1 MANEPSELMQR
12 TEVAWSRNAATHLL
26 WRVGFGASSDEVQ
39 QGTQDGLDKTL
50 DRLLTTQPESAEF
63 QKSDALLRQAAFDSG
78 NILDLKVWWLHRMV
92 ASANPLVEKLTL
104 LWHNHFATSNAK
116 VDSVPLM
123 AAQNDLLRRE
133 SLGSFRRVL
142 HDIAKDVAMLVWLD
156 SNSNRKRH
164 PNENFSREVME
175 LFSLGVGNYSEHDI
189 QEAARAF
196 TGWHVRNGEFWF
208 NTIQHDTGE
217 KVVFSKRGHFDGGEI
232 IELCL
237 EHPACPRFLAFK
249 LLRQFVEPSST
260 REHIDALAARIRQ
273 HNFQWRPILR
283 ELFASRLFFGELA
296 RQSIIKSP
304 VELLLGAVR
313 QLKAKPNLQNLA
325 RLSAELGQDIFEPP
339 TVKGWDGGRLWISS
353 TTLIQRAN
361 FATALLKSNQL
372 GSVSFAGSRV
382 EDDVNYFV
390 ELLLARDVG
399 PEAVAELRQFSKNQ
413 TGDAEFRLRSLVQ
426 FVMQMPEYQLM

>member
-1 MANEPSELMQR
+1 MANEFQR
-12 TEVAWSRNAATHLL
+12 TDGNWSRREATHLL
-26 WRVGFGASSDEVQ
+26 WRTGFGASAEEIQ
-39 QGTQDGLDKTL
+39 QVTQDGLDKTL
-50 DRLLTTQPESAEF
+50 DRLLNPPQESAEF
-63 QKSDALLRQAAFDSG
+63 TKADALLRQAAFDSG
-78 NILDLKVWWLHRMV
+78 NIADLKTWWLHRMV
-92 ASANPLVEKLTL
+92 ASANPLIEKLTL
-104 LWHNHFATSNAK
+104 LWHNNFATSNAK
-116 VDSVPLM
+116 VDSVTLM
-123 AAQNDLLRRE
+123 ATQNDLLRRE
-133 SLGSFRRVL
+133 SLGSFRPVL
-142 HDIAKDVAMLVWLD
+142 HGIAKDVAMLLWLD

-164 PNENFSREVME
+164 PNENFAREVME

-196 TGWHVRNGEFWF
+196 TGWHVRNGEFWL
-208 NTIQHDTGE
+208 NAIQHDTGE
-217 KVVFSKRGHFDGGEI
+217 KVVFTKRGNFDGGDV

-249 LLRQFVEPSST
+249 LLRQFVEPSPSK
-260 REHIDALAARIRQ
+260 EHIDALAARIRQ
-273 HNFQWRPILR
+273 HNFEWRPILR
-283 ELFASRLFFGELA
+283 ELFASRLFFSEPA

-313 QLKAKPNLQNLA
+313 QLKAKPNLQSLA
-325 RLSAELGQDIFEPP
+325 RLSAELGQDLFEPP

-372 GSVSFAGSRV
+372 GSISFAGLRV

-399 PEAVAELRQFSKNQ
+399 PDAIAELRQFAKNQ
-413 TGDAEFRLRSLVQ
+413 TGDAEVRLRSLAQ
-426 FVMQMPEYQLM
+426 FVMQMPEYQLT

>member
-1 MANEPSELMQR
+1 MANELSELMQR
-12 TEVAWSRNAATHLL
+12 NDLAWTRREATHLL
-26 WRVGFGASSDEVQ
+26 WRTGFGASSDEIQ
-39 QGTQDGLDKTL
+39 QVTQDGLDKTL
-50 DRLLTTQPESAEF
+50 DRLLSPPQESAEF
-63 QKSDALLRQAAFDSG
+63 TKADALLRQAAFDSG
-78 NILDLKVWWLHRMV
+78 SIADLKTWWLHRMV
-92 ASANPLVEKLTL
+92 ASANPLIEKLTL

-123 AAQNDLLRRE
+123 SAQNDVLRRE

-142 HDIAKDVAMLVWLD
+142 HEMAKDVAMLVWLD

-164 PNENFSREVME
+164 PNENFAREVME

-189 QEAARAF
+189 QEAARAL

-208 NTIQHDTGE
+208 NAIQHDTGE
-217 KVVFSKRGHFDGGEI
+217 KVVFTKRGNFDGGDI
-232 IELCL
+232 VELCL

-249 LLRQFVEPSST
+249 LLRQFVEPSPSK
-260 REHIDALAARIRQ
+260 EHIDALAARIRQ
-273 HNFQWRPILR
+273 HNFEWRPILR
-283 ELFASRLFFGELA
+283 ELFSSRLFFSESA

-304 VELLLGAVR
+304 IELLLGAVR
-313 QLKAKPNLQNLA
+313 QFKAKPNLQSLA

-372 GSVSFAGSRV
+372 GTISFAGLRV

-390 ELLLARDVG
+390 DLLLARDVG
-399 PEAVAELRQFSKNQ
+399 PEAVAELRQFLKSQ
-413 TGDAEFRLRSLVQ
+413 TGDAEARLRSLAQ
-426 FVMQMPEYQLM
+426 FVMQMPEYQLT

>member
-1 MANEPSELMQR
+1 MANEMQR
-12 TEVAWSRNAATHLL
+12 TDGQWSRSAATHLL
-26 WRVGFGASSDEVQ
+26 WRTGFGASADEIQ
-39 QGTQDGLDKTL
+39 QATQDGLDKTL
-50 DRLLTTQPESAEF
+50 DRLLAPPVETVEF
-63 QKSDALLRQAAFDSG
+63 GKADALLRQAAFDSG
-78 NILDLKVWWLHRMV
+78 NIADLKTWWLHRMT
-92 ASANPLVEKLTL
+92 ASSNSLVEKLTL

-142 HDIAKDVAMLVWLD
+142 HDMAKDVAMLVWLD

-164 PNENFSREVME
+164 PNENFAREVME

-208 NTIQHDTGE
+208 NAIQHDTGE
-217 KVVFSKRGHFDGGEI
+217 KIVFTKRGNFDGGEVV
-232 IELCL
+232 ELCL

-249 LLRQFVEPSST
+249 LLRQFVEPSPSK
-260 REHIDALAARIRQ
+260 EHIDALAARIRQ
-273 HNFQWRPILR
+273 HNFEWRPILR
-283 ELFASRLFFGELA
+283 ELFASRLFFSEQA

-313 QLKAKPNLQNLA
+313 QMKAKPNLQSLV

-353 TTLIQRAN
+353 TTLIQRSN
-361 FATALLKSNQL
+361 FATTLLKSSQL
-372 GSVSFAGSRV
+372 GSISFAGLRV
-382 EDDVNYFV
+382 EDDVNYLV
-390 ELLLARDVG
+390 DLLLARDVG
-399 PEAVAELRQFSKNQ
+399 PDTVAELRQFAKIQ
-413 TGDAEFRLRSLVQ
+413 TGDAEARLRSLTQ
-426 FVMQMPEYQLM
+426 FVMQMPEYQLT

>member
-1 MANEPSELMQR
+1 MANEMQR
-12 TEVAWSRNAATHLL
+12 TDLAWSRSAATHLL
-26 WRVGFGASSDEVQ
+26 WRAGFGASADEIQ
-39 QGTQDGLDKTL
+39 QATQDGLDKTL
-50 DRLLTTQPESAEF
+50 DRLLSPPAETAEF
-63 QKSDALLRQAAFDSG
+63 GKADALLRQAAFDSG
-78 NILDLKVWWLHRMV
+78 NIADLKTWWLHRMT

-123 AAQNDLLRRE
+123 ATQNDLLRRE

-142 HDIAKDVAMLVWLD
+142 HDMAKDVAMLVWLD

-164 PNENFSREVME
+164 PNENFAREVME

-196 TGWHVRNGEFWF
+196 TGWHVRNGEFWY
-208 NTIQHDTGE
+208 NAIQHDTGE
-217 KVVFSKRGHFDGGEI
+217 KVVFSKRGNFDGGDVV
-232 IELCL
+232 ELCL

-249 LLRQFVEPSST
+249 LLRQFVEPSPSK
-260 REHIDALAARIRQ
+260 EHIDALAARIRQ
-273 HNFQWRPILR
+273 HNFEWRPILR
-283 ELFASRLFFGELA
+283 ELFSSRLFFAESSQ
-296 RQSIIKSP
+296 QSIIKSP
-304 VELLLGAVR
+304 IELLLGAVR
-313 QLKAKPNLQNLA
+313 QLKAKPNLQAIA

-372 GSVSFAGSRV
+372 GSISFAGLRV

-399 PEAVAELRQFSKNQ
+399 PEAVAELRQFAKNQ
-413 TGDAEFRLRSLVQ
+413 TGDAEIRLRSLAQ
-426 FVMQMPEYQLM
+426 FVMQMPEYQLT

>member
-1 MANEPSELMQR
+1 MANEMQR
-12 TEVAWSRNAATHLL
+12 TDVAWSRSTATHLL
-26 WRVGFGASSDEVQ
+26 WRTGFGASTDEIQ
-39 QGTQDGLDKTL
+39 QATQDGLDKTL
-50 DRLLTTQPESAEF
+50 DRLLSPPAEPVEF
-63 QKSDALLRQAAFDSG
+63 KKADALLRQAALDSG
-78 NILDLKVWWLHRMV
+78 NIADLKAWWLHRLT

-142 HDIAKDVAMLVWLD
+142 HDMAKDVAMLVWLD

-164 PNENFSREVME
+164 PNENFAREVME

-208 NTIQHDTGE
+208 NAIQHDSGE
-217 KVVFSKRGHFDGGEI
+217 KVVFTKRGHFDGGDVV
-232 IELCL
+232 ELCL

-249 LLRQFVEPSST
+249 LLRQFVEPSPPK
-260 REHIDALAARIRQ
+260 EHIEALAARIRQ
-273 HNFQWRPILR
+273 HNFEWRPILR
-283 ELFASRLFFGELA
+283 ELFSSRLFFAESS

-313 QLKAKPNLQNLA
+313 QLKAKPNLQSLA
-325 RLSAELGQDIFEPP
+325 RLSAELGQDLFEPP
-339 TVKGWDGGRLWISS
+339 TVKGWDGGRLWINS

-372 GSVSFAGSRV
+372 GSISFAGLRV

-399 PEAVAELRQFSKNQ
+399 SDAIAELQQFMKNQ
-413 TGDAEFRLRSLVQ
+413 TGDAETRLRSLVQ
-426 FVMQMPEYQLM
+426 FVMQMPEYQLT

>member
-12 TEVAWSRNAATHLL
+12 TEIAWTRSAATHLL
-26 WRVGFGASSDEVQ
+26 WRTGFGASANEIQ
-39 QGTQDGLDKTL
+39 QATRDGLDKTL
-50 DRLLTTQPESAEF
+50 DRLLTAQPETAEF
-63 QKSDALLRQAAFDSG
+63 GKADALLRQAAFDSG
-78 NILDLKVWWLHRMV
+78 NIADLKVWWLHRMT

-133 SLGSFRRVL
+133 SLGSFRPVL
-142 HDIAKDVAMLVWLD
+142 HGISKDVAMLLWLD

-196 TGWHVRNGEFWF
+196 TGWHVRDGEFWF
-208 NTIQHDTGE
+208 NAIQHDTGE
-217 KVVFSKRGHFDGGEI
+217 KVVFTKRGNFDGGEVV
-232 IELCL
+232 ELCL

-249 LLRQFVEPSST
+249 LLRQFVEPSPSK
-260 REHIDALAARIRQ
+260 EHIDALAARIRQ
-273 HNFQWRPILR
+273 HNFEWRPILR
-283 ELFASRLFFGELA
+283 ELFASRLFFSEPA

-313 QLKAKPNLQNLA
+313 QLKAKPNLQSLA
-325 RLSAELGQDIFEPP
+325 RLSAELGQDVFEPP

-372 GSVSFAGSRV
+372 GSISFAGLRV

-399 PEAVAELRQFSKNQ
+399 PDAVAELRQFAKNQ
-413 TGDAEFRLRSLVQ
+413 TGDAETRLRSLAQ

>member
-1 MANEPSELMQR
+1 MANELQR
-12 TEVAWSRNAATHLL
+12 FEGEWSRREATHLL
-26 WRVGFGASSDEVQ
+26 WRTGFGASADEIQ
-39 QGTQDGLDKTL
+39 QATHDGLDMTL
-50 DRLLTTQPESAEF
+50 DRLLSPPKESAEF
-63 QKSDALLRQAAFDSG
+63 QKADALLRQAAFDSG
-78 NILDLKVWWLHRMV
+78 SIADLKVWWLHRMV

-142 HDIAKDVAMLVWLD
+142 HDMAKDVAMLIWLD

-164 PNENFSREVME
+164 PNENFAREVME

-196 TGWHVRNGEFWF
+196 TGWHVRDGEFWF
-208 NTIQHDTGE
+208 NAIQHDTGE
-217 KVVFSKRGHFDGGEI
+217 KVVFTKRGNFDGGDVV
-232 IELCL
+232 ELCL

-249 LLRQFVEPSST
+249 LLRQFVEPSPSK
-260 REHIDALAARIRQ
+260 EHIDALATRIRQ
-273 HNFQWRPILR
+273 HNFEWRPILR
-283 ELFASRLFFGELA
+283 ELFSSRLFFSEAA
-296 RQSIIKSP
+296 RQSLIKSP

-313 QLKAKPNLQNLA
+313 QLKAKPNLQSLA

-372 GSVSFAGSRV
+372 GSISFAGLRV
-382 EDDVNYFV
+382 EDDVAYFV
-390 ELLLARDVG
+390 DLLLARDIG
-399 PEAVAELRQFSKNQ
+399 LDAVAELRQFSKNQ
-413 TGDAEFRLRSLVQ
+413 TGDAEAPLRSLAQ
-426 FVMQMPEYQLM
+426 FVMQIPEYQLT

>member
-1 MANEPSELMQR
+1 MANEMQR
-12 TEVAWSRNAATHLL
+12 ADGQWSRSAATHLL
-26 WRVGFGASSDEVQ
+26 WRTGFGASADEIQ
-39 QGTQDGLDKTL
+39 QATQDGLDKTL
-50 DRLLTTQPESAEF
+50 DRLLASPVETAEF
-63 QKSDALLRQAAFDSG
+63 GKADALLRQAAFDSG
-78 NILDLKVWWLHRMV
+78 NIADLKAWWLHRMV
-92 ASANPLVEKLTL
+92 SSANPLVEKLTL

-142 HDIAKDVAMLVWLD
+142 HNIGKDVAMLVWLD

-208 NTIQHDTGE
+208 NAIQHDTGE
-217 KVVFSKRGHFDGGEI
+217 KVVFTKRGNFDGGDVV
-232 IELCL
+232 ELCL

-249 LLRQFVEPSST
+249 LLRQFVEPSPSK
-260 REHIDALAARIRQ
+260 EHIDALAARIRQ
-273 HNFQWRPILR
+273 HNFEWRPILR
-283 ELFASRLFFGELA
+283 ELFASRLFFSEQA

-313 QLKAKPNLQNLA
+313 QLKAKPNLQSLA

-372 GSVSFAGSRV
+372 GSVSFVGLRV
-382 EDDVNYFV
+382 EDDVSYFV
-390 ELLLARDVG
+390 DLLLARDVG
-399 PEAVAELRQFSKNQ
+399 PDAVAELRQFAGNQ
-413 TGDAEFRLRSLVQ
+413 TGDAETRLRSLAQ
-426 FVMQMPEYQLM
+426 FVMQMPEYQLT

>member
-1 MANEPSELMQR
+1 MPNESSELMLR
-12 TEVAWSRNAATHLL
+12 TEVAWSRSAATHLL
-26 WRVGFGASSDEVQ
+26 WRTGFGASADEIQ
-39 QGTQDGLDKTL
+39 QATQDGLDKTL
-50 DRLLTTQPESAEF
+50 DRLLAPPVETAEF
-63 QKSDALLRQAAFDSG
+63 GKADALLRQAAFDSG
-78 NILDLKVWWLHRMV
+78 NIADLKTWWLHRMV
-92 ASANPLVEKLTL
+92 ASENPLVEKLTL

-123 AAQNDLLRRE
+123 TSQNDLLRRE
-133 SLGSFRRVL
+133 SLGNFRHVL

-208 NTIQHDTGE
+208 NAIQHDTGE
-217 KVVFSKRGHFDGGEI
+217 KVVFTKRGNFDGGDVV
-232 IELCL
+232 ELCL

-249 LLRQFVEPSST
+249 LLRQFVEPSPSK
-260 REHIDALAARIRQ
+260 EHIDALAARIRK
-273 HNFQWRPILR
+273 HNFEWRPILR
-283 ELFASRLFFGELA
+283 ELFSSRLFFSDKA
-296 RQSIIKSP
+296 RLSLIKSP

-313 QLKAKPNLQNLA
+313 QLKAKPNLQSLA

-361 FATALLKSNQL
+361 FATAMLKSNQL
-372 GSVSFAGSRV
+372 GSASFAGLRI
-382 EDDVNYFV
+382 DDAVNYFV

-399 PEAVAELRQFSKNQ
+399 PETVAELQQFAKNQ
-413 TGDAEFRLRSLVQ
+413 TGDAEARLRSLVQ
-426 FVMQMPEYQLM
+426 FVMQMPEYQLT

>member
-1 MANEPSELMQR
+1 MANEMQR
-12 TEVAWSRNAATHLL
+12 MDQAWSQREATHLL
-26 WRVGFGASSDEVQ
+26 WRTSFGASADEIQ
-39 QGTQDGLDKTL
+39 QVTQDGLDKTL
-50 DRLLTTQPESAEF
+50 DRLLSPPQESAEF
-63 QKSDALLRQAAFDSG
+63 AKADALLRQAAFDSG
-78 NILDLKVWWLHRMV
+78 NIADLKTWWLHRMV
-92 ASANPLVEKLTL
+92 ASANPLIEKLTL

-133 SLGSFRRVL
+133 SLGSFRPVL
-142 HDIAKDVAMLVWLD
+142 HGIAKDVAMLVWLD

-164 PNENFSREVME
+164 PNENFAREVME

-196 TGWHVRNGEFWF
+196 TGWHVRDGAFWF
-208 NTIQHDTGE
+208 NAIQHDTGE
-217 KVVFSKRGHFDGGEI
+217 KVVFTKRGNFDGGDVV
-232 IELCL
+232 ELCL

-249 LLRQFVEPSST
+249 LLRQFVEPSPSK
-260 REHIDALAARIRQ
+260 EHLDALAARIRQ
-273 HNFQWRPILR
+273 HNFEWRPILR
-283 ELFASRLFFGELA
+283 ELFASRLFFSEPA
-296 RQSIIKSP
+296 RQSIIKAP

-313 QLKAKPNLQNLA
+313 QLKVKPNLQSLA

-372 GSVSFAGSRV
+372 GSISFAGLRV

-399 PEAVAELRQFSKNQ
+399 SEAVAELRQFAKNQ
-413 TGDAEFRLRSLVQ
+413 TGDAEARLRSLAQ
-426 FVMQMPEYQLM
+426 FVMQMPEYQLT

>member
-1 MANEPSELMQR
+1 MANEMRRNDGE
-12 TEVAWSRNAATHLL
+12 WSRREATHLL
-26 WRVGFGASSDEVQ
+26 WRTGFGASADEIQ
-39 QGTQDGLDKTL
+39 QVTQDGLDKTL
-50 DRLLTTQPESAEF
+50 DRLLSPPQESAEF
-63 QKSDALLRQAAFDSG
+63 TKANALLRQAAFDSG
-78 NILDLKVWWLHRMV
+78 NIADLKAWWLHRMV

-123 AAQNDLLRRE
+123 ATQNELMRRE

-164 PNENFSREVME
+164 PNENFAREVME
-175 LFSLGVGNYSEHDI
+175 LFSLGVGNYSERDI

-196 TGWHVRNGEFWF
+196 TGWHVRNDEFWF
-208 NTIQHDTGE
+208 NAIQHDTGE
-217 KVVFSKRGHFDGGEI
+217 KIVFTKPGNFDGGDV

-249 LLRQFVEPSST
+249 LLRQFVEPSPS
-260 REHIDALAARIRQ
+260 REQIDTLAARIRT
-273 HNFQWRPILR
+273 HNFEWRPILR
-283 ELFASRLFFGELA
+283 ELFSSRMFFSERV

-313 QLKAKPNLQNLA
+313 QLQAKPNLQSLS

-372 GSVSFAGSRV
+372 GSVSLGDLRV
-382 EDDVNYFV
+382 EDEVNYFV

-399 PEAVAELRQFSKNQ
+399 PESIAELRQFLGNQ
-413 TGDAEFRLRSLVQ
+413 PGNPEMRLRSLVQ
-426 FVMQMPEYQLM
+426 FLMQMPEYQLT

>member
-1 MANEPSELMQR
+1 MANEMQR
-12 TEVAWSRNAATHLL
+12 TDGQWSRREATHLL
-26 WRVGFGASSDEVQ
+26 WRTGFGASADEIQ
-39 QGTQDGLDKTL
+39 QVTQDGLDKTL
-50 DRLLTTQPESAEF
+50 NRLLSPPAETAEYG
-63 QKSDALLRQAAFDSG
+63 KADALLRQAAFDSG
-78 NILDLKVWWLHRMV
+78 NIADLKAWWLHRMV

-142 HDIAKDVAMLVWLD
+142 HDMAKDVAMLVWLD

-164 PNENFSREVME
+164 PNENFAREVME

-208 NTIQHDTGE
+208 NAIQHDNGE
-217 KVVFSKRGHFDGGEI
+217 KVVFTKQGNFDGGDVV
-232 IELCL
+232 ELCL

-249 LLRQFVEPSST
+249 LLRQFVEPSPSK
-260 REHIDALAARIRQ
+260 EHIDALATRIRQ
-273 HNFQWRPILR
+273 HNFEWRPILR
-283 ELFASRLFFGELA
+283 ELFSSQLFFSEQA

-313 QLKAKPNLQNLA
+313 QLKVKPNLQSLA
-325 RLSAELGQDIFEPP
+325 RLSAEFGQDIFEPP

-372 GSVSFAGSRV
+372 GSASFAGLRV
-382 EDDVNYFV
+382 EDDVAYFV
-390 ELLLARDVG
+390 ELLLARDIG
-399 PEAVAELRQFSKNQ
+399 QDAAAELREFFKNQ
-413 TGDAEFRLRSLVQ
+413 SGDAETRLRSLAQ
-426 FVMQMPEYQLM
+426 FVMQMPEYQLT

>member
-1 MANEPSELMQR
+1 MAKEIQR
-12 TEVAWSRNAATHLL
+12 TDVTWSRSAATHLL
-26 WRVGFGASSDEVQ
+26 WRSGFGASIDEIQ
-39 QGTQDGLDKTL
+39 QATQDGLDKTL
-50 DRLLTTQPESAEF
+50 DRLLSPPAETAEF
-63 QKSDALLRQAAFDSG
+63 RKADALLRQAAFDSG
-78 NILDLKVWWLHRMV
+78 NIADLKTWWLHRMT

-104 LWHNHFATSNAK
+104 LWHNHFSTSNAK
-116 VDSVPLM
+116 VDSIPLM

-142 HDIAKDVAMLVWLD
+142 HGMASDVAMLIWLD

-164 PNENFSREVME
+164 PNENFAREVME

-196 TGWHVRNGEFWF
+196 TGWHVRDGEFWF
-208 NTIQHDTGE
+208 NAIQHDTGE
-217 KVVFSKRGHFDGGEI
+217 KVVFTKRGNFDGGDI
-232 IELCL
+232 VELCL
-237 EHPACPRFLAFK
+237 DHPACPRFLAFK
-249 LLRQFVEPSST
+249 LLRQFVEPSPSK
-260 REHIDALAARIRQ
+260 EHIDALAARIRQ
-273 HNFQWRPILR
+273 HNFEWRLILR
-283 ELFASRLFFGELA
+283 ELFSSRLFFAESSRL
-296 RQSIIKSP
+296 SIIKSP

-313 QLKAKPNLQNLA
+313 QLQAKPNLQSLA

-361 FATALLKSNQL
+361 FATALTKSNQH
-372 GSVSFAGSRV
+372 GSISFAGLRV

-399 PEAVAELRQFSKNQ
+399 PDAVAELRQFTNNQ
-413 TGDAEFRLRSLVQ
+413 TGDPENRLRSLVQ
-426 FVMQMPEYQLM
+426 FVMQMPEYQLT

>member
-1 MANEPSELMQR
+1 MTNEMQR
-12 TEVAWSRNAATHLL
+12 FDGEWSRREATHLL
-26 WRVGFGASSDEVQ
+26 WRTGFGASADEIQ
-39 QGTQDGLDKTL
+39 QVTRNGLDKTL
-50 DRLLTTQPESAEF
+50 DRLLSPPAETAEF
-63 QKSDALLRQAAFDSG
+63 GRADALLRQAAFDSG
-78 NILDLKVWWLHRMV
+78 NIADLKVWWLHRMT
-92 ASANPLVEKLTL
+92 ASANPLIEKLTL

-142 HDIAKDVAMLVWLD
+142 HDMAKDVAMLVWLD

-164 PNENFSREVME
+164 PNENFAREVME

-208 NTIQHDTGE
+208 NAIQHDTGE
-217 KVVFSKRGHFDGGEI
+217 KVVFTKRGNFDGGDI
-232 IELCL
+232 VELCL

-249 LLRQFVEPSST
+249 LLRQFVEPSPSKD
-260 REHIDALAARIRQ
+260 HIDSLAARIRQ
-273 HNFQWRPILR
+273 HNFEWRPILR
-283 ELFASRLFFGELA
+283 ELFSSRLFFAEA
-296 RQSIIKSP
+296 SRQSIIKSP

-313 QLKAKPNLQNLA
+313 QLKAKPNLQSLS
-325 RLSAELGQDIFEPP
+325 RLSAELGQDLFEPP

-372 GSVSFAGSRV
+372 GSISFAGLQV
-382 EDDVNYFV
+382 EDDVNDFI

-399 PEAVAELRQFSKNQ
+399 PDAIAELRQFAKNQ
-413 TGDAEFRLRSLVQ
+413 TGDAEARLRSLAQ
-426 FVMQMPEYQLM
+426 FVMQMPEYQLT

>member
-1 MANEPSELMQR
+1 MPNEPSELMLR
-12 TEVAWSRNAATHLL
+12 TEVAWSRSAATHLL
-26 WRVGFGASSDEVQ
+26 WRTGFGASADEIQ
-39 QGTQDGLDKTL
+39 QATQDGLDKTL
-50 DRLLTTQPESAEF
+50 DRLLAPPVETAEF
-63 QKSDALLRQAAFDSG
+63 GKADALLRQAAFDSG
-78 NILDLKVWWLHRMV
+78 SIADLKAWWLHRMV

-123 AAQNDLLRRE
+123 SAQNDLLRRE
-133 SLGSFRRVL
+133 SLGSFRRVM
-142 HDIAKDVAMLVWLD
+142 HDMAKDVAMLVWLD

-164 PNENFSREVME
+164 PNENFAREVME

-208 NTIQHDTGE
+208 NAIQHDTGE
-217 KVVFSKRGHFDGGEI
+217 KVVFTKRGNFDGGDVV
-232 IELCL
+232 ELCL
-237 EHPACPRFLAFK
+237 EHPATPRFLAFK
-249 LLRQFVEPSST
+249 LLRQFVEPSPSK
-260 REHIDALAARIRQ
+260 EHIDALAARIRQ
-273 HNFQWRPILR
+273 HNFEWRPILR
-283 ELFASRLFFGELA
+283 ELFASRLFFSEQA

-313 QLKAKPNLQNLA
+313 QLKAKPNLQSLA

-372 GSVSFAGSRV
+372 GSISFAGLRV
-382 EDDVNYFV
+382 EDEVNYFV
-390 ELLLARDVG
+390 DLLLARDIG
-399 PEAVAELRQFSKNQ
+399 PEAVAELRQFAQNQ
-413 TGDAEFRLRSLVQ
+413 TGDAETRLRSLVQ
-426 FVMQMPEYQLM
+426 FVMQMPEYQLT

>member
-1 MANEPSELMQR
+1 MANEMQR
-12 TEVAWSRNAATHLL
+12 MDQAWSRLEATHLL
-26 WRVGFGASSDEVQ
+26 WRTGFGASADEVQ
-39 QGTQDGLDKTL
+39 RVAADGLDKTI
-50 DRLLTTQPESAEF
+50 DRLLSPPQESAEF
-63 QKSDALLRQAAFDSG
+63 TKADAMLRQAAFDSG
-78 NILDLKVWWLHRMV
+78 NIADLKTWWLHRMV
-92 ASANPLVEKLTL
+92 ASANPLIEKLTL

-133 SLGSFRRVL
+133 SLGSFRPVL
-142 HDIAKDVAMLVWLD
+142 HGIAKDVAMLVWLD

-164 PNENFSREVME
+164 PNENFAREVME

-208 NTIQHDTGE
+208 NAIQHDTGE
-217 KVVFSKRGHFDGGEI
+217 KVVFTKRGNFDGGDVV
-232 IELCL
+232 ELCL
-237 EHPACPRFLAFK
+237 DHPACPRFLAFK
-249 LLRQFVEPSST
+249 LLRQFVEPSPSK
-260 REHIDALAARIRQ
+260 EHIDALAARIRQ
-273 HNFQWRPILR
+273 HNFEWRPILR
-283 ELFASRLFFGELA
+283 ELFSSRLFFSEQA

-304 VELLLGAVR
+304 IELLLGAVR
-313 QLKAKPNLQNLA
+313 QLKAKPNLQSLA
-325 RLSAELGQDIFEPP
+325 RLSAELGQDLFEPP

-372 GSVSFAGSRV
+372 GSISFAGLRV

-399 PEAVAELRQFSKNQ
+399 ADAVAELRQFMKNQ
-413 TGDAEFRLRSLVQ
+413 TGDPEIRLRSLVQ
-426 FVMQMPEYQLM
+426 FVMQMPEYQLT

>member
-1 MANEPSELMQR
+1 MANEMQR
-12 TEVAWSRNAATHLL
+12 IDGEWSRSEAIHLL
-26 WRVGFGASSDEVQ
+26 WRTGFGASADEIQ
-39 QGTQDGLDKTL
+39 QATQDGLDKTL
-50 DRLLTTQPESAEF
+50 DRLLSPPAESAEF
-63 QKSDALLRQAAFDSG
+63 GKADALLRQAAFDSG
-78 NILDLKVWWLHRMV
+78 NIADLKTWWLHRMV
-92 ASANPLVEKLTL
+92 ASTNPLVEKLTL

-116 VDSVPLM
+116 VDSVSLM

-133 SLGSFRRVL
+133 SLGSFRPVL
-142 HDIAKDVAMLVWLD
+142 HGIAKDVAMLLWLD

-196 TGWHVRNGEFWF
+196 TGWYVRDGEFWF
-208 NTIQHDTGE
+208 NAIQHDTGE
-217 KVVFSKRGHFDGGEI
+217 KVVFTKRGNFDGGDVV
-232 IELCL
+232 ELCL

-249 LLRQFVEPSST
+249 LLRQFVEPSPSK
-260 REHIDALAARIRQ
+260 EHIDALAARIRQ
-273 HNFQWRPILR
+273 HNFEWRPILR
-283 ELFASRLFFGELA
+283 ELFASRLFFSEPA

-313 QLKAKPNLQNLA
+313 QLKGKPNLQA
-325 RLSAELGQDIFEPP
+325 IAWLSAELGQDIFEPP

-372 GSVSFAGSRV
+372 GSISFAGLRV

-399 PEAVAELRQFSKNQ
+399 PDAVAELRQFMKNQ
-413 TGDAEFRLRSLVQ
+413 TGDPEIRLRSLVQ
-426 FVMQMPEYQLM
+426 FMMQMPEYQLT

>member
-1 MANEPSELMQR
+1 MPNASNELMQR
-12 TEVAWSRNAATHLL
+12 ADVAWSRREATHLL
-26 WRVGFGASSDEVQ
+26 WRTGFGASAAEIQ
-39 QGTQDGLDKTL
+39 QTTEAGLDKTL
-50 DRLLTTQPESAEF
+50 DRLLTPQPESAEF
-63 QKSDALLRQAAFDSG
+63 AKSDSLLKQAALDSG
-78 NILDLKVWWLHRMV
+78 SILDLKSWWLHRMV

-116 VDSVPLM
+116 VASVPLM

-142 HDIAKDVAMLVWLD
+142 HGIARDVAMLVWLD

-164 PNENFSREVME
+164 PNENFAREVME

-196 TGWHVRNGEFWF
+196 TGWHVHNGEFWF
-208 NTIQHDTGE
+208 NAIQHDTE
-217 KVVFSKRGHFDGGEI
+217 AKEVFGQRGSFDGGDVV
-232 IELCL
+232 ELCL

-249 LLRQFVEPSST
+249 LLRQFVEPSPSK
-260 REHIDALAARIRQ
+260 EHLDALAARIRQ
-273 HNFQWRPILR
+273 HNFEWRPILR
-283 ELFASRLFFGELA
+283 ELFSSRLFFSSEA

-313 QLKAKPNLQNLA
+313 QLGAKPNLQNIA
-325 RLSAELGQDIFEPP
+325 RLSAELGQDLFEPP

-372 GSVSFAGSRV
+372 GSVSFAGLRV
-382 EDDVNYFV
+382 EDEVNYFF
-390 ELLLARDVG
+390 ELLLARDAEPDVI
-399 PEAVAELRQFSKNQ
+399 AELREFLRTQ
-413 TGDAEFRLRSLVQ
+413 TGDAEQRRRSLVQ
-426 FVMQMPEYQLM
+426 LVMQMPEYQLS

>member
-1 MANEPSELMQR
+1 MANEMQR
-12 TEVAWSRNAATHLL
+12 IEGNWLRREATHLL
-26 WRVGFGASSDEVQ
+26 WRTGFGASADEIQ
-39 QGTQDGLDKTL
+39 QVAADGLDKTL
-50 DRLLTTQPESAEF
+50 DRLLSLPQESAEF
-63 QKSDALLRQAAFDSG
+63 TKADALLRQAAFDSG
-78 NILDLKVWWLHRMV
+78 NIADLKTWWLHRMV
-92 ASANPLVEKLTL
+92 ASANPLIEKVTL

-164 PNENFSREVME
+164 PNENFAREVME

-208 NTIQHDTGE
+208 NAIQHDTGE
-217 KVVFSKRGHFDGGEI
+217 KIVFTKRGNFDGGDVVEF
-232 IELCL
+232 CL
-237 EHPACPRFLAFK
+237 DHPACPRFLAFK
-249 LLRQFVEPSST
+249 LLRQFVEPSPSK
-260 REHIDALAARIRQ
+260 EHIDALATRIRQ
-273 HNFQWRPILR
+273 HNFEWRPILR
-283 ELFASRLFFGELA
+283 ELFSSKMFFSEQA

-313 QLKAKPNLQNLA
+313 QLKAKPNLQSLS

-372 GSVSFAGSRV
+372 GSVSFGRLRV

-399 PEAVAELRQFSKNQ
+399 PEAVTELRQFMKNQ
-413 TGDAEFRLRSLVQ
+413 TGDPEIRLRSLVQ
-426 FVMQMPEYQLM
+426 FVMQMPEYQLT

>member
-1 MANEPSELMQR
+1 MANEMQR
-12 TEVAWSRNAATHLL
+12 TDVAWSRREATHLL
-26 WRVGFGASSDEVQ
+26 WRTGFGASADEIQ
-39 QGTQDGLDKTL
+39 QATQDGLDKTI
-50 DRLLTTQPESAEF
+50 DRLLSPPTESAEF
-63 QKSDALLRQAAFDSG
+63 GKADALLRQAAFDSG
-78 NILDLKVWWLHRMV
+78 NIADLKAWWLHRMT

-164 PNENFSREVME
+164 PNENFAREVME

-196 TGWHVRNGEFWF
+196 TGWHVRDGEFWF
-208 NTIQHDTGE
+208 NAIQHDTGE
-217 KVVFSKRGHFDGGEI
+217 KVVFGNRGNFDGGDI
-232 IELCL
+232 VELCL

-249 LLRQFVEPSST
+249 LLRQFVEPSPP

-273 HNFQWRPILR
+273 HNFEWRPILR
-283 ELFASRLFFGELA
+283 GLFSSRLFFAESS

-313 QLKAKPNLQNLA
+313 QLKAKPNLQAIA

-372 GSVSFAGSRV
+372 GSISFAGLRV

-390 ELLLARDVG
+390 DLLLARDVG
-399 PEAVAELRQFSKNQ
+399 PDAVAELRQFVNNQ
-413 TGDAEFRLRSLVQ
+413 PGDAETRFRSLAQ
-426 FVMQMPEYQLM
+426 FVMQMPEYQLT

>member
-1 MANEPSELMQR
+1 MANDMQR
-12 TEVAWSRNAATHLL
+12 TDVEWSRREATHFL
-26 WRVGFGASSDEVQ
+26 WRTGFGASADEIQ
-39 QGTQDGLDKTL
+39 QVTTDGLDKAI
-50 DRLLTTQPESAEF
+50 DRLLSPQTESAAF
-63 QKSDALLRQAAFDSG
+63 GKADAVLRQAAFDSG
-78 NILDLKVWWLHRMV
+78 NIADLKAWWLHRMT

-142 HDIAKDVAMLVWLD
+142 YDIAKDVAMLVWLD

-164 PNENFSREVME
+164 PNENFAREVME

-196 TGWHVRNGEFWF
+196 TGWHVRSGEFWF
-208 NTIQHDTGE
+208 NAIQHDTGE
-217 KVVFSKRGHFDGGEI
+217 KAVFSKRGHFDGGEV

-249 LLRQFVEPSST
+249 LLRQFVEPSPS

-273 HNFQWRPILR
+273 HNFEWRSILR
-283 ELFASRLFFGELA
+283 ELFSSRLFFSEQA

-313 QLKAKPNLQNLA
+313 QLKAKPNLQSLA
-325 RLSAELGQDIFEPP
+325 RLSAELGQDLFEPP

-372 GSVSFAGSRV
+372 GSVSFATLRV

-390 ELLLARDVG
+390 QLLLARDVG
-399 PEAVAELRQFSKNQ
+399 AEAVAELRQFMKNQ
-413 TGDAEFRLRSLVQ
+413 TGDPETRLRSLTQ
-426 FVMQMPEYQLM
+426 FVMQMPEYQLT

>member
-1 MANEPSELMQR
+1 MANEMQR
-12 TEVAWSRNAATHLL
+12 FDGEWSRREATHLL
-26 WRVGFGASSDEVQ
+26 WRTGFGASADEIQ
-39 QGTQDGLDKTL
+39 QVTRDGLDKTL
-50 DRLLTTQPESAEF
+50 DRLLAPPLESAEF
-63 QKSDALLRQAAFDSG
+63 TKADSLLRQAAFDSG
-78 NILDLKVWWLHRMV
+78 SIADLKSWWLHRMV
-92 ASANPLVEKLTL
+92 ASANPLIEKLTL

-123 AAQNDLLRRE
+123 ATQNDALRRE

-142 HDIAKDVAMLVWLD
+142 HDMAKDVAMLVWLD

-164 PNENFSREVME
+164 PNENFAREVME

-189 QEAARAF
+189 QEAARAL
-196 TGWHVRNGEFWF
+196 TGWHVRSGEFWF

-217 KVVFSKRGHFDGGEI
+217 KVVFTKRGNFDGGDVV
-232 IELCL
+232 ELCL

-249 LLRQFVEPSST
+249 LLRQFVEPSPSK
-260 REHIDALAARIRQ
+260 EHIDALATRIRQ
-273 HNFQWRPILR
+273 HNFEWRPILR
-283 ELFASRLFFGELA
+283 ELFSSRLFFAESS

-313 QLKAKPNLQNLA
+313 QFKAKPNLQSLA
-325 RLSAELGQDIFEPP
+325 RSSAELGQDIFEPP

-372 GSVSFAGSRV
+372 GSISFAGLRV

-390 ELLLARDVG
+390 DLLLARDIG
-399 PEAVAELRQFSKNQ
+399 PDAVAELRQFSKNQ
-413 TGDAEFRLRSLVQ
+413 TGDAETRLRSLAQ
-426 FVMQMPEYQLM
+426 FVMQMPEYQLT

>member
-1 MANEPSELMQR
+1 MANEPSELMQQ
-12 TEVAWSRNAATHLL
+12 TEVAWTRREATHLL
-26 WRVGFGASSDEVQ
+26 WRTGFGASAEEIERA
-39 QGTQDGLDKTL
+39 TKNGLDRTL
-50 DRLLTTQPESAEF
+50 LLLLTPMQPTEEFIKADRLLE
-63 QKSDALLRQAAFDSG
+63 QAAFDSG
-78 NILDLKVWWLHRMV
+78 NIADLKTWWLYRMD
-92 ASANPLVEKLTL
+92 SSPNPLIEKLTL

-123 AAQNDLLRRE
+123 AAQNNLLRRE

-142 HDIAKDVAMLVWLD
+142 HGIAKDVAMLVWLD

-164 PNENFSREVME
+164 PNENFAREVME
-175 LFSLGVGNYSEHDI
+175 LFSLGVGNYSEQDI

-208 NTIQHDTGE
+208 NQIQHDTGE
-217 KVVFSKRGHFDGGEI
+217 KVIFTKRGNFDGGDVV
-232 IELCL
+232 ELCL

-249 LLRQFVEPSST
+249 LLRQFVEPSPSKD
-260 REHIDALAARIRQ
+260 HIDALAARIRQ
-273 HNFQWRPILR
+273 HNFEWLPILR
-283 ELFASRLFFGELA
+283 ELFSSRLFFSEPV

-304 VELLLGAVR
+304 IELLLGAVR
-313 QLKAKPNLQNLA
+313 QLKAKPNLQSLA

-372 GSVSFAGSRV
+372 GSISFAGLRV
-382 EDDVNYFV
+382 EDEVNYFV

-399 PEAVAELRQFSKNQ
+399 PEAVAELRQFAKNQ
-413 TGDAEFRLRSLVQ
+413 TGDAETRLRSLAQ
-426 FVMQMPEYQLM
+426 FVMQMSEYQLT